1 MVARSSS
8 GPCSDHRPGPK
19 RSGEPGTPTP
29 NQTLPGSQPME
40 TEMLKP
46 ISAAL
51 ALAALS
57 LAPAPAAAAAAPQGQ
72 TVRYDDLDLAR
83 PADVERLE
91 RRIDQAARSVCGYG
105 VERTGLGEF
114 ARSRACFATTR
125 AQARRQVA
133 VLDDYDR
140 LGG

>member
-8 GPCSDHRPGPK
+8 GPCRDHRPGPN

-46 ISAAL
+46 IFAAL
-51 ALAALS
+51 ALAATV
-57 LAPAPAAAAAAPQGQ
+57 LAPVPAAAAPQNHM
-72 TVRYDDLDLAR
+72 VRYDDLDLAR
-83 PADVERLE
+83 PADVARLE
-91 RRIDQAARSVCGYG
+91 RRIDQAARSVCGLRYD
-105 VERTGLGEF
+105 RTALGEF
-114 ARSRACFATTR
+114 ARGRACFAKAR
-125 AQARRQVA
+125 AQAREQVA
-133 VLDDYDR
+133 MLDTRDG